1 MPGPLSLLPLFADL
15 DWAEVVAVYVITAV
29 LTLSIFALP
38 VLFVW
43 GAHAAWRGARRGEA
57 ERRARLHLCAA
68 CGYDLRASTGRCPEC
83 GEPIPAAEPAEL
95 A

>member
-1 MPGPLSLLPLFADL
+1 
-15 DWAEVVAVYVITAV
+15 V
-29 LTLSIFALP
+29 LTLTIFVLP

-43 GAHAAWRGARRGEA
+43 GAQAAWRGARRGEA
-57 ERRARLHLCAA
+57 ERRAALRLCTR

-83 GEPIPAAEPAEL
+83 GRAIAESTEL